1 MDSSNAGS
9 LSNISL
15 LSDLSSAELERLS
28 KQCTWLNFAAG
39 EQVLGRNADGNG
51 IYFVVAG
58 RVRIVNFSISGREI
72 TFDERSAGS
81 YFGEISALDGEPR
94 SANVI
99 ATGRLEVAQLSQNS
113 FNKLL
118 IEFPQVTV
126 KLLLDL
132 SKIIRISN
140 TR

>member
-1 MDSSNAGS
+1 MDSSNTGS

-15 LSDLSSAELERLS
+15 LSDLSNVELERLC
-28 KQCTWLNFAAG
+28 KQCTWLNFSAG

-81 YFGEISALDGEPR
+81 YFGEISA
-94 SANVI
+94 
-99 ATGRLEVAQLSQNS
+99 
-113 FNKLL
+113 
-118 IEFPQVTV
+118 
-126 KLLLDL
+126 
-132 SKIIRISN
+132 
-140 TR
+140 